1 MLASTRANHKM
12 MIEGVKNP
20 DQKLTSLTARDLR
33 MVYEVPAA
41 DGKNRRLEALAGIDL
56 EVGEGE
62 FVSVIGPSG
71 CGKSTLVEIIAGL
84 RAPTSGE
91 LFIYKDRV
99 TYPHPSIG
107 IVFQEESIFPWRTV
121 TENVEFGLEVEGVPK
136 RERRERCQ
144 AIIDL
149 VRLKGF
155 EAAYPKQLSG
165 GMKQR
170 VAIARALAQDPKIL
184 LMDEPFGALDQQ
196 TRMHLGGEL
205 IRIWEKTQK
214 TILFVTHDIHE
225 AVYLSDQVLVM
236 THRPSKV
243 KEIVRVD
250 LPRPRGPETLSQ
262 TRFYELSAWLWEL
275 LRPES
280 ERDVI

>member
-1 MLASTRANHKM
+1 MAIQSMAG
-12 MIEGVKNP
+12 IDPKNGSP
-20 DQKLTSLTARDLR
+20 NPASLTARNLH
-33 MVYEVPAA
+33 MVYEVP
-41 DGKNRRLEALAGIDL
+41 GPEGTSRRLEALAGIDL
-56 EVGEGE
+56 EIGEGD

-71 CGKSTLVEIIAGL
+71 CGKSTLVEIIGGL
-84 RAPTSGE
+84 RVPTTGE
-91 LFIYKDRV
+91 LYIYQDRV
-99 TYPHPSIG
+99 TSPHPSIG

-121 TENVEFGLEVEGVPK
+121 TENVEFGLEIEGVPK
-136 RERRERCQ
+136 RERRERSQ

-155 EAAYPKQLSG
+155 EGAYPRQLSG

-170 VAIARALAQDPKIL
+170 VAIARALAQNPKIL

-205 IRIWEKTQK
+205 LRIWEKTGK

-225 AVYLSDQVLVM
+225 AVYLSSQVIVM
-236 THRPSKV
+236 THRPSTV
-243 KEIVRVD
+243 KEIVAVN
-250 LPRPRGPETLSQ
+250 LPRPRGPESLSNP
-262 TRFYELSAWLWEL
+262 RFYELSARLWEL

-280 ERDVI
+280 ERDAL